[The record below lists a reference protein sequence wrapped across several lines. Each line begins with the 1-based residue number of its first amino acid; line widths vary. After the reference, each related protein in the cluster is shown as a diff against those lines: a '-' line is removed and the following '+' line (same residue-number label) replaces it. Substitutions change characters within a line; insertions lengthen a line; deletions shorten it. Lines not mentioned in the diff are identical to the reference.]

1 MRMLPSPFVTSRGD
15 AERRLAL
22 LATAAPT
29 YDGPPALEGA
39 APQGYRLADERGE
52 VGRGAA
58 DLERL
63 AELLRQWRVHRGA
76 GLDVVGAARA
86 DVGSRCSSVARLGP
100 ALIAAPCVVTAVHE
114 GPDVKGFSYATLP
127 GHPERGEEAFVA
139 RLGGDG
145 LVRLRVRAIW
155 RPAGLLPTLGLPL
168 TLVLQ
173 RRATVA
179 YVESARALLS

>member
-1 MRMLPSPFVTSRGD
+1 MRLLPSPFVTSRGD
-15 AERRLAL
+15 AASRLAG

-29 YDGPPALEGA
+29 YAGPSARDGD
-39 APQGYRLADERGE
+39 APSGYRLADERGE
-52 VGRGAA
+52 VGRGAG

-63 AELLRQWRVHRGA
+63 GELLRQWQVHRGA
-76 GLDVVGAARA
+76 GLDVAGAARA
-86 DVGSRCSSVARLGP
+86 DVGARCSSVARLGP
-100 ALIAAPCVVTAVHE
+100 LLLAAPCVVTAVHE
-114 GPDVKGFSYATLP
+114 GSDVRGFSYATLP

-145 LVRLRVRAIW
+145 LVRLQVRAIW

-168 TLVLQ
+168 ALVLQ

-179 YVESARALLS
+179 YVESARALLA

>member
-1 MRMLPSPFVTSRGD
+1 MRVLPSPFVTSRGD

-29 YDGPPALEGA
+29 YDGPSAIDGPA
-39 APQGYRLADERGE
+39 PPGYRLADERDD

-58 DLERL
+58 DLDRL
-63 AELLRQWRVHRGA
+63 GELLRQWQVHRGA

-86 DVGSRCSSVARLGP
+86 DVGARCSSVARLGP
-100 ALIAAPCVVTAVHE
+100 ALIAAPCLVTAVHE
-114 GPDVKGFSYATLP
+114 GPDVRGFSYATLP

-139 RLGGDG
+139 RLGDDG
-145 LVRLRVRAIW
+145 RVRLRVRAIW

-168 TLVLQ
+168 ALVLQ
-173 RRATVA
+173 RRATIA
-179 YVESARALLS
+179 YVEAARELLR